1 MAPACCGLFTL
12 TEEGAIS
19 CPNILTQGSHPPPR
33 RACPRAPAPESSRPC
48 AARSA
53 AGAARGAAPGRPACT
68 LPSTTSAARR
78 TRSSCR
84 TSARGRARRSWHA
97 ASSLSRGSAWRSRR
111 AGLPELRAR
120 RPADRGRGQAQ
131 VRQALQPRQNSKAEG
146 MNRTPAQEWR
156 HGRAWDGKAGRTDAL
171 PAFIER
177 CNWDRPHSACGG
189 LPPMSRI
196 VGVNNLS
203 AHNT

>member
-33 RACPRAPAPESSRPC
+33 RACPRAPAPES
-48 AARSA
+48 
-53 AGAARGAAPGRPACT
+53 
-68 LPSTTSAARR
+68 STTSAARR